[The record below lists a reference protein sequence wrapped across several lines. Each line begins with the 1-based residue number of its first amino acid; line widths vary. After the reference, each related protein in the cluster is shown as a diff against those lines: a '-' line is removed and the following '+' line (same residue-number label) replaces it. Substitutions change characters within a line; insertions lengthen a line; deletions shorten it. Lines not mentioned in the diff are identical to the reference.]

1 MLDNNVNNRSQIPYQ
16 AVQLGQQTQPVSMS
30 AGIPAN
36 PELLQENIQDSYV
49 ANRVADTTEDPKAMM
64 GTAALM
70 VPTWLLLTQ
79 AMDKFA
85 KHSRGEYENTLQ
97 YKIAKFGDRVADSS
111 FAKSDF
117 MTSVSN
123 KFSSF
128 KNFLKTKIIDK
139 SRITRALINT
149 PSLPENGMALAN
161 YKGMIAMQLF
171 DYPQHGE
178 AFVKPLKHPSNLDIY
193 GATKEEISSFE
204 TQWKNAAT
212 KEAKAKILQEA
223 EFETIMKYTREQAEA
238 ARLAEGFATADA
250 AKRASILK
258 DLKAFNWGFKN
269 FADMER
275 LSKKTHENIPEIFEA
290 THKANRKMMARI
302 WGSNSGF
309 WGKLSTKIFG
319 REVYAT
325 ETLNK
330 MFAEL
335 GNIDLTKPENAKWK
349 DVLTRTGY
357 IDKLPNSAFARTLN
371 KYTHLITE
379 GLTNRVAGGKAV
391 ALIQSWFIAE
401 ALYKAIKAEGGIGEK
416 GKTFA
421 ERITELVAMLA
432 CIPLALKLMHSVGGL
447 QYAGMTKEQVAQY
460 REHLKIHNE
469 KAMRGGFSSKAEW
482 KASKKDLLKE
492 LKAGV
497 KNPFVLLAK
506 KIGRIVTVGLEQIRP
521 YDSKDIGD
529 IAKDGT
535 KTYRKGIMS
544 KLRDLWRHP
553 KFGFKQMAGYPM
565 RIGIGMMLIMPFLTK
580 LAVKGS
586 HLVFGKPK
594 HSLLDEE
601 KERELAEKQAEE
613 LSKTQVPPQLQ
624 NINQVTE
631 NTINQNDTN
640 RLNKQ
645 NDIQNT
651 NKAESTKAEKLNNEP
666 VRTYIPSPVGVQI
679 TGQEDMT
686 AADAAM
692 RRADNAEQQ
701 ALQALNMN

>member
-1 MLDNNVNNRSQIPYQ
+1 MLDNNVNSKNQIPYQ
-16 AVQLGQQTQPVSMS
+16 AIQPGAQEQPVPMQ

-36 PELLQENIQDSYV
+36 PELLQENIQDTYV
-49 ANRVADTTEDPKAMM
+49 ANRVADTTDDPKAMM

-70 VPTWLLLTQ
+70 VPTWFALTQ

-85 KHSRGEYENTLQ
+85 KHSRGDYEGTIQ
-97 YKIAKFGDRVADSS
+97 HKIAEFGDKVADSS
-111 FAKSDF
+111 FAKSSF
-117 MTSVSN
+117 MTSLGEKV
-123 KFSSF
+123 KSF
-128 KNFLKTKIIDK
+128 NNFVKTKIIDR
-139 SRITRALINT
+139 SRITRALFNT
-149 PSLPENGMALAN
+149 PSLPENGMAVAN

-193 GATKEEISSFE
+193 GATADEIRTVES
-204 TQWKNAAT
+204 QWKNAT
-212 KEAKAKILQEA
+212 TVEAKAKILQEA
-223 EFETIMKYTREQAEA
+223 EFKTIMKYTREPAEA
-238 ARLAEGFATADA
+238 ARLAQGFAAADA
-250 AKRASILK
+250 TKKASILK
-258 DLKAFNWGFKN
+258 DLKAFNWGFN
-269 FADMER
+269 DFAHMER

-357 IDKLPNSAFARTLN
+357 IDKLPKSAFARSLN

-401 ALYKAIKAEGGIGEK
+401 ALYKAFKAEGGIGEK

-460 REHLKIHNE
+460 REHLKAFNE
-469 KAMRGGFSSKAEW
+469 KAMRGGFASKAEW
-482 KASKKDLLKE
+482 KAGKKELLKE
-492 LKAGV
+492 LNAGV
-497 KNPFVLLAK
+497 KNPFVKLAK
-506 KIGRIVTVGLEQIRP
+506 RIGRIVTVGLEQIRP
-521 YDSKDIGD
+521 YDKKDIGD

-544 KLRDLWRHP
+544 KIRDLFRHG
-553 KFGFKQMAGYPM
+553 KFGLKQMAGYPM

-580 LAVKGS
+580 IAVKGS
-586 HLVFGKPK
+586 HLIFGKPK

-601 KERELAEKQAEE
+601 KERELAEKQAEQ
-613 LSKTQVPPQLQ
+613 LKTQVPPQLLNQ
-624 NINQVTE
+624 SVQPAEKENANILN
-631 NTINQNDTN
+631 
-640 RLNKQ
+640 NKQ
-645 NDIQNT
+645 NEVSNIKVN
-651 NKAESTKAEKLNNEP
+651 NVVSKPNEP
-666 VRTYIPSPVGVQI
+666 VRTYVPSPVGVQI
-679 TGQEDMT
+679 TGQEDLT
-686 AADAAM
+686 AAEAAM
-692 RRADNAEQQ
+692 RRADSSEQQ
-701 ALQALNMN
+701 ALQTLKMK